1 MNLGT
6 IPRGTGLDSVHS
18 YTNGFQQAKQGKH
31 FSYLDVI
38 HTSAGFGKTQALGD
52 VDFYPN
58 GGSVQPCTCK
68 NPCQGIDCKKD
79 KGQKSDHAR
88 AVSYY
93 EVYFMINEDYNIY
106 KQKCL
111 SFKESISSPE
121 SFPAW
126 KCGEDELDLNV
137 NAKDRSCPYNAEKE
151 IANMGEWVTKN
162 GFPKGL
168 FYLTTKGTSPFS
180 CNETDCFTE

>member
-1 MNLGT
+1 MKLGT

-18 YTNGFQQAKQGKH
+18 YTNGFQQAKQGRH

-93 EVYFMINEDYNIY
+93 EVYFMNIDYNLYRNI
-106 KQKCL
+106 CL
-111 SFKESISSPE
+111 SRNP
-121 SFPAW
+121 FPLLKASLL
-126 KCGEDELDLNV
+126 GNV
-137 NAKDRSCPYNAEKE
+137 VRMNW
-151 IANMGEWVTKN
+151 I
-162 GFPKGL
+162 
-168 FYLTTKGTSPFS
+168 
-180 CNETDCFTE
+180 

>member
-18 YTNGFQQAKQGKH
+18 YTNGFQQAKQGRH

-106 KQKCL
+106 KQKYL